1 MVLGLLFVKGLS
13 REQRSRHII
22 IQGLGA
28 TWISGL
34 GFGGL
39 CVQAFVR
46 WGFGI

>member
-34 GFGGL
+34 GFGVYVYRL
-39 CVQAFVR
+39 L
-46 WGFGI
+46 